1 MRGKGSAGRVAAAL
15 SLLFFGAV
23 AAAANPPPPV
33 VLLDTEFVDGD
44 WSAQPFFNNGGA
56 VTQQRSVTG
65 GNPDAYRFMTH
76 DLPPSSSLSVFHR
89 YEAAAYD
96 PSTQGAIGGIS
107 VSFDDIEIQPPFV
120 GAAIGQLFVV
130 WQGDAYFYAKQPL
143 TYTTTDWRTRR
154 LFCLKPADFMPY
166 GDKLPD
172 FSAAGAPLRFGVIR
186 SNTNNSTTT
195 SYTTQ
200 HGLDNFRVAVHA
212 ADNPECDGEPAD
224 LRVYKTDNRHRWSL
238 DPVVAYTINVAN
250 VGGSASTARIYE
262 TVPWNSK
269 FRAAQSTPGWQCGSP
284 DGGSTCILDLEALA
298 PGASV
303 DVTFAVK
310 VANAIPVYWGLF
322 NEVLALGADGISATE
337 VTSPGPCD
345 LGDPLSANICD
356 MLCAMY
362 PLVCAALEPLPDAAN
377 LATAATDAA
386 AQADDEVFDIPMLY
400 RLRDRVMQA
409 TRGGSRAT
417 QLYYQYTADMARA
430 AAGEPS
436 LLDLARAVL
445 VAWEDDLRAL
455 VAGRGDEA
463 VVDDEEL
470 AALAAFLDSLRDA
483 ASADLA
489 AAIDRERARLALGQW
504 VGFDLDKAL
513 SRLSALTCEGYEEKL
528 FCGELTGDCAISAS
542 DALGALRIAVG
553 QLDAK
558 GEADMDHSGV
568 VTASDALR
576 ILRQAV
582 GAVPPTDA
590 CN

>member
-1 MRGKGSAGRVAAAL
+1 MRLDRAKFLLAIAL
-15 SLLFFGAV
+15 SVPCFQAYAV
-23 AAAANPPPPV
+23 AADPSPPV
-33 VLLDTEFVDGD
+33 VFLDTEFVETD
-44 WSAQPFFNNGGA
+44 WSAQSFFNNGGA
-56 VTQQRSVTG
+56 VTQQRSVIG
-65 GNPDAYRFMTH
+65 GNPDAYRSMTH
-76 DLPPSSSLSVFHR
+76 DLPPLSSLSVFHR
-89 YEAAAYD
+89 YEAGSYD

-107 VSFDDIEIQPPFV
+107 VSLDDIEFEPPFV
-120 GAAIGQLFVV
+120 GAAVGQLFVV
-130 WQGDAYFYAKQPL
+130 WQGDAYFYAKQNL
-143 TYTTTDWRTRR
+143 TYTSTDWRTRR
-154 LFCLKPADFMPY
+154 LFCLKPGDFAPY

-172 FSAAGAPLRFGVIR
+172 FSSSGAPLRFGVIR
-186 SNTNNSTTT
+186 SNTNNGTTKSIT
-195 SYTTQ
+195 IQ

-212 ADNPECDGEPAD
+212 TDNPDCDGEPAD
-224 LRVYKTDNRHRWSL
+224 LRIYKTDNRHRWSL
-238 DPVVAYTINVAN
+238 DPVVAYTITVAN

-303 DVTFAVK
+303 EVTFAVK

-345 LGDPLSANICD
+345 LGDPLSASICD

-362 PLVCAALEPLPDAAN
+362 PLVCAALEPPPEAAN
-377 LATAATDAA
+377 LASAATAAAA
-386 AQADDEVFDIPMLY
+386 EADDEVFDIPMLY

-409 TRGGSRAT
+409 TRGGARAT

-436 LLDLARAVL
+436 LLDLARGVL
-445 VAWEDDLRAL
+445 SAWEDDLWAL
-455 VAGRGDEA
+455 VTGEGEGA
-463 VVDDEEL
+463 VVDKEEI
-470 AALAAFLDSLRDA
+470 AAVRAFLNALRDVA
-483 ASADLA
+483 PAELV
-489 AAIDRERARLALGQW
+489 AAIDRERARVVRQKWLGIDLDQALG
-504 VGFDLDKAL
+504 
-513 SRLSALTCEGYEEKL
+513 RLSLLTCEGYEEKL

-542 DALGALRIAVG
+542 DALRALKIAVG
-553 QLDAK
+553 QFEKQA
-558 GEADMDHSGV
+558 EADMDANGT
-568 VTASDALR
+568 VTASDALK

>member
-1 MRGKGSAGRVAAAL
+1 MGGIMRMKGSTGWVAAAS

-23 AAAANPPPPV
+23 AGAADPPPPF
-33 VLLDTEFVDGD
+33 VLLDTEFVEGD
-44 WSAQPFFNNGGA
+44 WSAQPFFNNGGV

-76 DLPPSSSLSVFHR
+76 DLPPLSSLSVFHR
-89 YEAAAYD
+89 YEAGSYD

-107 VSFDDIEIQPPFV
+107 VSFDDIELQPPFV
-120 GAAIGQLFVV
+120 GAAVGQLLVV
-130 WQGDAYFYAKQPL
+130 WQGDAYFYAKQDL

-154 LFCLKPADFMPY
+154 LFCLKPADFAPY
-166 GDKLPD
+166 GDELPD
-172 FSAAGAPLRFGVIR
+172 FSAAGAPMRFGVIR

-200 HGLDNFRVAVHA
+200 HGLDNFRVAVHG
-212 ADNPECDGEPAD
+212 ADNPGCDGEPAD
-224 LRVYKTDNRHRWSL
+224 LRVYKTDGRHRWSL
-238 DPVVAYTINVAN
+238 DPVVAYTITVAN

-284 DGGSTCILDLEALA
+284 DGGSTCILDLEALT

-303 DVTFAVK
+303 EVTFAVK

-322 NEVLALGADGISATE
+322 NEVLALGAGGISATE

-362 PLVCAALEPLPDAAN
+362 PLVCAALAPPP
-377 LATAATDAA
+377 AA
-386 AQADDEVFDIPMLY
+386 APAPNAAAEADDDVFDIPMLY

-409 TRGGSRAT
+409 TRGGARAT
-417 QLYYQYTADMARA
+417 QLYYQFTADMARA
-430 AAGEPS
+430 AASEPS

-445 VAWEDDLRAL
+445 SVWEDDLRAL

-463 VVDDEEL
+463 VVDEEEI
-470 AALAAFLDSLRDA
+470 AALNVFLDSLRDA

-504 VGFDLDKAL
+504 IGVDLDEVL
-513 SRLSALTCEGYEEKL
+513 SRLSFLTCEGYEEKL
-528 FCGELTGDCAISAS
+528 FCGELTGDCAVSAS
-542 DALGALRIAVG
+542 DALRALKMAVG
-553 QLDAK
+553 QLDEQ
-558 GEADMDHSGV
+558 GEADMDHSGA
-568 VTASDALR
+568 VTAGDALR
-576 ILRQAV
+576 ILKQAV